1 MSLQQSATS
10 PGEQNADIRP
20 DNCKDSSPRGVETS
34 STAPAG
40 RRAPTHARNS
50 NDRSMPP
57 RQEPPMARVTDRS
70 ATGKSNVPPVQ
81 RLFLDLPT
89 VAEAVALSQST
100 VQELVRLGQFPQ
112 PRQMSG
118 RRVGWLV
125 REIEEWAETR
135 PTSTLPPP
143 PNTGAKKP
151 RPALRTQR
159 AASSTMGFE
168 ATSAAAIKAPS
179 DGADVASGSRRGA
192 PTCPSM
198 TAPVADKP
206 PPRQQRYSAEAGSG
220 RR

>member
-1 MSLQQSATS
+1 
-10 PGEQNADIRP
+10 
-20 DNCKDSSPRGVETS
+20 
-34 STAPAG
+34 
-40 RRAPTHARNS
+40 
-50 NDRSMPP
+50 MPP
-57 RQEPPMARVTDRS
+57 GQEPPMARIADRG
-70 ATGKSNVPPVQ
+70 ATGNSKVPPVQ

-151 RPALRTQR
+151 RRL
-159 AASSTMGFE
+159 
-168 ATSAAAIKAPS
+168 
-179 DGADVASGSRRGA
+179 
-192 PTCPSM
+192 
-198 TAPVADKP
+198 
-206 PPRQQRYSAEAGSG
+206 
-220 RR
+220 